1 MKLVIDAN
9 IVISAAL
16 NFEGTTRELIFFE
29 DIELF
34 APDFLLSELEKH
46 RLSLIEKSKVS
57 ERDFDLTVSII
68 LSKIKL
74 ISYSE
79 FNSFLEKAK
88 EIFQDLN
95 DEEYFALSL
104 SLNIPIWSDDK
115 DLKEQNVVKVIST
128 KELIEILGI

>member
-16 NFEGTTRELIFFE
+16 NIEGKTREIIFLE
-29 DIELF
+29 NIELL
-34 APDFLLSELEKH
+34 APDFLLSELNEHK
-46 RLSLIEKSKVS
+46 LELIEKSVVS
-57 ERDFDLTVSII
+57 EEELNLAIYTI
-68 LSKIKL
+68 LSKVRL
-74 ISYSE
+74 IYYSE

-88 EIFQDLN
+88 KICPDPD

-104 SLNIPIWSDDK
+104 SLDIPIWSNDK

-128 KELIEILGI
+128 KELIEMLGK

>member
-79 FNSFLEKAK
+79 FNSFLEKAR
-88 EIFQDLN
+88 EICLDLN

-115 DLKEQNVVKVIST
+115 DLKKQNVVKVIST